1 MSSKQG
7 QVSINLSIRE
17 VPKTAAE
24 LEIERRDRQKEILN
38 QESTNSILDF
48 LRGKMDAGI
57 SDGLLSKYGKQ
68 QEKIEVILTV

>member
-1 MSSKQG
+1 M
-7 QVSINLSIRE
+7 SINLSIRE

-68 QEKIEVILTV
+68 QEKIEVI

>member
-1 MSSKQG
+1 M
-7 QVSINLSIRE
+7 SINLSIRE

-24 LEIERRDRQKEILN
+24 LEIERRDRHKEILN

-48 LRGKMDAGI
+48 LRGKMNAGI

-68 QEKIEVILTV
+68 QEKIEVILTA